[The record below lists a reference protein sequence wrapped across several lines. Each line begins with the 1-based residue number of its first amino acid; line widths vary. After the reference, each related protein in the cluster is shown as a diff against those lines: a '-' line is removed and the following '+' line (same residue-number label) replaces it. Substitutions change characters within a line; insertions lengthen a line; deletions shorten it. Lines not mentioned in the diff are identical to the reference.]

1 MKDSDQYEYEINEWK
16 RKLNMMSEQVKV
28 YEDTIKTR
36 DERILFLE
44 KKIQEA
50 AKDNINVRAIMTK
63 NIIESNS
70 RIQDILKENQD
81 LKSKL
86 SKVG

>member
-1 MKDSDQYEYEINEWK
+1 
-16 RKLNMMSEQVKV
+16 MSEQVKV
-28 YEDTIKTR
+28 YDDTIKTR

-70 RIQDILKENQD
+70 KIQDILKENQD